1 MPYQLPLLPY
11 DYDAMM
17 PHIDEETMLVHYTKH
32 HAAYIVKLNEALA
45 KENIPAP
52 ECVYSLLKDLSK
64 LPESIR
70 AAVRNNGGGHANHSF
85 FWELLSPEPTQP
97 HGQSLAAIEST
108 FGDIENMKKAFTEA
122 ALSRF
127 GSGWAWLIVTPDL
140 KLVIT
145 STPNQDH
152 PCMAE
157 APVQG
162 WPIIGLDVWEHAYY
176 LKYKNLRAD
185 YIKAFWNVLNYNTVE
200 KHYQMAL
207 DYYAGQHGTS
217 KSCSLPT
224 T

>member
-11 DYDAMM
+11 DYNAME
-17 PHIDEETMLVHYTKH
+17 PCIDERTMLIHYTKH
-32 HAAYIVKLNEALA
+32 HATYVVKLNEALE
-45 KENIPAP
+45 KENIAVP
-52 ECVYSLLKDLSK
+52 ECIYSLLKDLSK

-85 FWELLSPEPTQP
+85 FWELLSAEPTQP
-97 HGQSLAAIEST
+97 YGKSLAAIEQT
-108 FGDIENMKKAFTEA
+108 FGDLKAMQKKFHET
-122 ALSRF
+122 ALARF
-127 GSGWAWLIVTPDL
+127 GSGWAWLVVKPDL
-140 KLVIT
+140 TLAMT

-176 LKYKNLRAD
+176 LKYQNLRTD
-185 YIKAFWNVLNYNTVE
+185 YVDAFWKIINYHTVE

-207 DYYAGQHGTS
+207 DYYAGLHGTS

-224 T
+224 A